1 MSTEINTRG
10 MVHSKVP
17 GFPAGNDNECL
28 SKTEITATGRALVN
42 GSYGDNECPGI
53 DFIVSAKQT
62 VVVNINIGSNRQMI
76 IAQASREPLS
86 TLSIKVQY
94 RNTSGYLKDVK
105 LTISMYS
112 PLSAIVYLQ
121 DKAAIIMGA
130 SVSPSEDNTYRYVT
144 ES

>member
-1 MSTEINTRG
+1 MGEIATRG
-10 MVHSKVP
+10 MIRAKISS
-17 GFPAGNDNECL
+17 FPTGNDNECL
-28 SKTEITATGRALVN
+28 TKSEIIGTRVAIVDGN
-42 GSYGDNECPGI
+42 FSEYECVDI
-53 DFIVSAKQT
+53 ESIASAKQT

-112 PLSAIVYLQ
+112 PLSAIAYLQ

-130 SVSPSEDNTYRYVT
+130 SVSPSEDNTYRYVAKF
-144 ES
+144 